1 MQNISIIKLANAIK
15 HLENDVS
22 RYDQLLN
29 AQNITINDLSARLQT
44 VQTQPAP
51 SEPASRGVHDE
62 TSVAISELN
71 ETVQNLK
78 SDIMEAI
85 NEAPVL
91 TYDESMDSNDEMS
104 SKVETSSTYKTVDS
118 NDEKYSSY
126 GSVSDIMVINLGN
139 TKLSVDK
146 DDKENEICSITN
158 ESGGLAFRKN
168 DSSDVWLLDRSSD
181 SEIAFH
187 FNNVENTPVSITP
200 NGIKTTKMALN
211 GKTVTNIAKVINNE
225 TINDKTIPTVGAIV
239 KYVNAN
245 LQRLKIM
252 KVMDEKVTLVR
263 DDEGT
268 NEETQQS
275 AIVNA
280 NCKCDCKCDTKSD
293 TKGDCKSDVKAD
305 VNANGKADGKADG
318 RANSKGNDSANGKVD
333 GKADGKDKDN
343 GKSNVSADGKDDE
356 SANTGTPDATTS
368 TDTDASTST
377 ALPDCSISTI
387 QTQDGHSILIDNSS
401 SSISFKVDDQ
411 VIPVA
416 ASITDGLIVNNQY
429 SLHNHKG
436 VLCKFV
442 FDTEGSTLASSTA
455 SSPNLPT
462 VQPLE
467 QNSVT
472 ISSSSFELN
481 PDTPTLHGRFVEL
494 TGNVTNI
501 NGTYIPIVKLTD
513 KLTTLVYGVID
524 SVLTHTFVKKNSIIN
539 IPDDGGI
546 YINVL
551 RKGVIDIPALD
562 TSPEVGT
569 ILVASKSGQPV
580 LKPEAI
586 KFCLHRR
593 LPLMKVIAKSDTHL
607 IVDII

>member
-51 SEPASRGVHDE
+51 SELASRSVHDD

-91 TYDESMDSNDEMS
+91 TYDESTDSNDEMS

-168 DSSDVWLLDRSSD
+168 DSSDVWLLDRTSD

-200 NGIKTTKMALN
+200 NGIKTTKLALN

-252 KVMDEKVTLVR
+252 KVMDENVTLVR
-263 DDEGT
+263 DDEGM
-268 NEETQQS
+268 NGETQQC
-275 AIVNA
+275 A
-280 NCKCDCKCDTKSD
+280 NVSMNG
-293 TKGDCKSDVKAD
+293 KGDGKGDVSAT
-305 VNANGKADGKADG
+305 
-318 RANSKGNDSANGKVD
+318 SSSNDSTNVSTNVGAKD
-333 GKADGKDKDN
+333 GATSSSND
-343 GKSNVSADGKDDE
+343 STNVSA
-356 SANTGTPDATTS
+356 NTDAIISDATTNP
-368 TDTDASTST
+368 TTDADTSIST
-377 ALPDCSISTI
+377 ALPNCSVSTI

-411 VIPVA
+411 VIPIA

-442 FDTEGSTLASSTA
+442 FGTEASTAASSTA

-467 QNSVT
+467 QNSATV
-472 ISSSSFELN
+472 SSSSFDLN
-481 PDTPTLHGRFVEL
+481 PDTSTLHGRFVEL
-494 TGNVTNI
+494 TGDVTNI

-524 SVLTHTFVKKNSIIN
+524 SVLTHTFVKKNHIIN

-551 RKGVIDIPALD
+551 RKGVIDIPTLD
-562 TSPEVGT
+562 TPPEVGT

-580 LKPEAI
+580 HKPEAI

>member
-51 SEPASRGVHDE
+51 SEPAARGVHDE

-252 KVMDEKVTLVR
+252 KVMDENVTLVR

-275 AIVNA
+275 TIVNA
-280 NCKCDCKCDTKSD
+280 
-293 TKGDCKSDVKAD
+293 KGDAKGDTSANGKGD
-305 VNANGKADGKADG
+305 VNAIGKADGK
-318 RANSKGNDSANGKVD
+318 
-333 GKADGKDKDN
+333 GKD
-343 GKSNVSADGKDDE
+343 STTSV
-356 SANTGTPDATTS
+356 TPDTNANINVD
-368 TDTDASTST
+368 TDTDAFTST
-377 ALPDCSISTI
+377 TLPDCSISTI

-442 FDTEGSTLASSTA
+442 FDTEGSTSASSTA

-467 QNSVT
+467 QNSATV
-472 ISSSSFELN
+472 SSSSFELN

>member
-29 AQNITINDLSARLQT
+29 TQNITINDLSARLQT

-51 SEPASRGVHDE
+51 SEPATRGVHDE

-211 GKTVTNIAKVINNE
+211 GKTITNIAKVINNE

-252 KVMDEKVTLVR
+252 KVIDENVTLVR
-263 DDEGT
+263 DDEGM

-280 NCKCDCKCDTKSD
+280 NCKCDSKVDS
-293 TKGDCKSDVKAD
+293 KSDVS
-305 VNANGKADGKADG
+305 ANGKADGK
-318 RANSKGNDSANGKVD
+318 SD
-333 GKADGKDKDN
+333 GKAN

-368 TDTDASTST
+368 TDTDAFTST

-442 FDTEGSTLASSTA
+442 FDAEGSTSASSTA

-467 QNSVT
+467 QNSTTV
-472 ISSSSFELN
+472 SSSSFELN

-501 NGTYIPIVKLTD
+501 DGTYVPIVKLTD

-524 SVLTHTFVKKNSIIN
+524 SVLTHTFVKKNNIIN

-551 RKGVIDIPALD
+551 RKGVIDIPTLD

>member
-29 AQNITINDLSARLQT
+29 AQTSSINDLNVRLQS
-44 VQTQPAP
+44 VQSAQSTQQQAQQHTSTTSSPV
-51 SEPASRGVHDE
+51 SRDTQNE
-62 TSVAISELN
+62 TSADPTISLSELN
-71 ETVQNLK
+71 ETVMNLK

-91 TYDESMDSNDEMS
+91 TYDESTDSNDEINS
-104 SKVETSSTYKTVDS
+104 NIETTSVYKTVDPY
-118 NDEKYSSY
+118 DEKYSSY
-126 GSVSDIMVINLGN
+126 GSVSDIMAINLGN

-168 DSSDVWLLDRSSD
+168 DSSDVWLLDRTSD
-181 SEIAFH
+181 SEISFH
-187 FNNVENTPVSITP
+187 YNNVENTPVSITP

-252 KVMDEKVTLVR
+252 RVVDENATLLK
-263 DDEGT
+263 DE
-268 NEETQQS
+268 
-275 AIVNA
+275 
-280 NCKCDCKCDTKSD
+280 DTDVKSD
-293 TKGDCKSDVKAD
+293 ARSNAKGDLNDDAKSDANVNVKSDANVDAKSDANVNVKSDANVDAKNNAD
-305 VNANGKADGKADG
+305 T
-318 RANSKGNDSANGKVD
+318 
-333 GKADGKDKDN
+333 
-343 GKSNVSADGKDDE
+343 
-356 SANTGTPDATTS
+356 NTSFTLPS
-368 TDTDASTST
+368 SDASDTT
-377 ALPDCSISTI
+377 LPHCSISTI
-387 QTQDGHSILIDNSS
+387 ETDRGHSILIDNSS
-401 SSISFKVDDQ
+401 SSVSLKVEDQ
-411 VIPVA
+411 IIPIT
-416 ASITDGLIVNNQY
+416 ASVTNGLIVNNQY
-429 SLHNHKG
+429 SLHNNKG
-436 VLCKFV
+436 ILCKFV
-442 FDTEGSTLASSTA
+442 FNTEASNAVPSTA
-455 SSPNLPT
+455 STSTPST
-462 VQPLE
+462 VQSLD
-467 QNSVT
+467 QNSATVST
-472 ISSSSFELN
+472 SSFDLN
-481 PDTPTLHGRFVEL
+481 PDTSTLHGRFVEL

-501 NGTYIPIVKLTD
+501 NGSYIPIVKLTD
-513 KLTTLVYGVID
+513 KLTSLVYGVID
-524 SVLTHTFVKKNSIIN
+524 SVITNTFVKKNTIIN
-539 IPDDGGI
+539 IPDDGV

-551 RKGVIDIPALD
+551 RKGIIDIPTLE
-562 TSPEVGT
+562 SPPEIGT

-593 LPLMKVIAKSDTHL
+593 LPLMKVIAKFDTQL

>member
-51 SEPASRGVHDE
+51 SEPATRSVHDE
-62 TSVAISELN
+62 TSVSISELN

-252 KVMDEKVTLVR
+252 KVMDENVTLVR
-263 DDEGT
+263 DDEGVS
-268 NEETQQS
+268 EETQQS

-280 NCKCDCKCDTKSD
+280 NCKCDCKAN
-293 TKGDCKSDVKAD
+293 GKSDVNAD
-305 VNANGKADGKADG
+305 VKSDGKG
-318 RANSKGNDSANGKVD
+318 SANVSSNMNADVKSD
-333 GKADGKDKDN
+333 GKGSANVSSNMNADVKSDGKGDDK
-343 GKSNVSADGKDDE
+343 GKGSA
-356 SANTGTPDATTS
+356 TTVTPDATTS
-368 TDTDASTST
+368 TDADTDTNTFTST
-377 ALPDCSISTI
+377 ALPNCSISTI

-411 VIPVA
+411 VVPVA

-442 FDTEGSTLASSTA
+442 FGAEASTSASSTA

-467 QNSVT
+467 QNSATV
-472 ISSSSFELN
+472 SSSSFELN

-494 TGNVTNI
+494 TGDVTNI
-501 NGTYIPIVKLTD
+501 NDTYIPIVKLTD

-524 SVLTHTFVKKNSIIN
+524 SVLTHTFVKKNNIIN
-539 IPDDGGI
+539 IPDDGSI

-551 RKGVIDIPALD
+551 RKGVIDIPTLD
-562 TSPEVGT
+562 TPPEVGT

>member
-51 SEPASRGVHDE
+51 SEPATRSVHDE
-62 TSVAISELN
+62 TSVSISELN

-252 KVMDEKVTLVR
+252 KVMDENVTLVR
-263 DDEGT
+263 DDEGA
-268 NEETQQS
+268 NEEIQQS
-275 AIVNA
+275 T
-280 NCKCDCKCDTKSD
+280 NCKCDCKGD
-293 TKGDCKSDVKAD
+293 TKGDCKSDV
-305 VNANGKADGKADG
+305 NANVKADGKG
-318 RANSKGNDSANGKVD
+318 SANVSANVSSNVKT
-333 GKADGKDKDN
+333 N
-343 GKSNVSADGKDDE
+343 GKGSANVSSNVSANVKTNGKGDDKGKD
-356 SANTGTPDATTS
+356 STTTVTPDAS
-368 TDTDASTST
+368 TDADTDTNTFTST
-377 ALPDCSISTI
+377 ALPNCSISTI

-411 VIPVA
+411 VVPVA

-442 FDTEGSTLASSTA
+442 FDTEASTSASSTA

-467 QNSVT
+467 QNSATV
-472 ISSSSFELN
+472 SSSSFELN

-524 SVLTHTFVKKNSIIN
+524 SVLTHTFVKKNNIIN

-551 RKGVIDIPALD
+551 RKGVIDIPTLD
-562 TSPEVGT
+562 TPPEVGT

-580 LKPEAI
+580 HKPEAI